1 MDVLWQYASRHGS
14 FTKSLCQDFVIIN
27 RAGGCKIAAK
37 KPNFD
42 QSRGQLTTQ
51 PVSVHRK
58 PAVSEPSCSRGPT
71 LFGGSALMTS
81 RKRESFDMM
90 GVCLS

>member
-1 MDVLWQYASRHGS
+1 M
-14 FTKSLCQDFVIIN
+14 IIN
-27 RAGGCKIAAK
+27 RAGSCKIAAK

-58 PAVSEPSCSRGPT
+58 PAVSEPSWSRGPT
-71 LFGGSALMTS
+71 LFGGKELYCKNLHCSVENS
-81 RKRESFDMM
+81 HI
-90 GVCLS
+90 VCLDNRLLNSREQKK

>member
-1 MDVLWQYASRHGS
+1 M
-14 FTKSLCQDFVIIN
+14 IIN

-58 PAVSEPSCSRGPT
+58 PAVSEPSWSRGPT
-71 LFGGSALMTS
+71 LFGGDEEGCLFLAFS
-81 RKRESFDMM
+81 RSRAEGLKVLRQIYII
-90 GVCLS
+90 GGLL

>member
-1 MDVLWQYASRHGS
+1 MDILWNYASRHGS

-58 PAVSEPSCSRGPT
+58 PAVSEPSWSRGPT
-71 LFGGSALMTS
+71 LFGGLVQPIQVMAN
-81 RKRESFDMM
+81 
-90 GVCLS
+90 

>member
-1 MDVLWQYASRHGS
+1 M
-14 FTKSLCQDFVIIN
+14 IIN
-27 RAGGCKIAAK
+27 RAGSCKIAAK

-58 PAVSEPSCSRGPT
+58 PAISEPSWSRGPT
-71 LFGGSALMTS
+71 LFGGMHSKL
-81 RKRESFDMM
+81 RHNINKEDQK
-90 GVCLS
+90 CQEH

>member
-1 MDVLWQYASRHGS
+1 M
-14 FTKSLCQDFVIIN
+14 IIN
-27 RAGGCKIAAK
+27 RAGSCKIAAK

-71 LFGGSALMTS
+71 LFGGKIL
-81 RKRESFDMM
+81 RP
-90 GVCLS
+90 GCLKEYSEVLRI